1 MNRKILSFFL
11 AVLLALTSVGL
22 SACSEKPADT
32 GNTPA
37 VTSNQP
43 EADVSGEIDED
54 EDSFIPDELPEKDF
68 GGAVFSIL
76 TTTWYTAKNYIYAD
90 EMNGEVVNDAL
101 FNQRSKISDRFN
113 LEIACTANDNESVVS
128 TNAHTLVVSGDDSY
142 HIVYNHDN
150 LTMNNGLKGDFCNLR
165 DFEVLDFSKPW
176 WQGASQVFTIQNKLF
191 ATANPMAMSG
201 IYMNCSVSFNKKLM
215 SDLQLEAPYEKVR
228 NGEWYIDDMISMAE
242 VGMRDLDG
250 NGKLDAKDQW
260 GFLTASYG
268 WLQFQSDLG
277 AGCMEKDE
285 EGNVRFTGNVDKMVS
300 VMEKFDAL
308 DEFTQTSSGTDY
320 NVQMFA
326 EGRGLFMF
334 SENRNLYESMRDTDI
349 SYGIL
354 PAPKFDELQENYA
367 SAGYDIY
374 WGVLLSSSAHEELI
388 SYCLESISCEN
399 YNNVIPAVWEAV
411 LGSKLADAPEDT
423 EMFYIIRDVQYVDLG
438 YALSQSIA
446 GLGSIV
452 FLKTNTTAGQT
463 ASFIQ
468 KLQKSLS
475 KGTDRLNKSY
485 AELGG

>member
-1 MNRKILSFFL
+1 MNRRILSL
-11 AVLLALTSVGL
+11 LLSALLAASAL
-22 SACSEKPADT
+22 SGCSEKPSDSSS
-32 GNTPA
+32 GNSGATPA
-37 VTSNQP
+37 GVDTP
-43 EADVSGEIDED
+43 AAEADAEEED
-54 EDSFIPDELPEKDF
+54 YIGDDLPEKDF
-68 GGAVFSIL
+68 DGAVFSIL
-76 TTTWYTAKNYIYAD
+76 TTTWYNAKNYIYAD

-113 LEIACTANDNESVVS
+113 LEIACTANDNETVVS
-128 TNAHTLVVSGDDSY
+128 NNVHTLIISGDDSY
-142 HIVYNHDN
+142 SIVYNHDN
-150 LTMNNGLKGDFCNLR
+150 LTMNNGLKGDFCDLR
-165 DFEVLDFSKPW
+165 SFEIIDFSKPW

-191 ATANPMAMSG
+191 ATANSMAMSG
-201 IYMNCSVSFNKKLM
+201 IYMNCTVSFNKVLA
-215 SDLQLEAPYEKVR
+215 SDLQLEYPYEKVR
-228 NGEWYIDDMISMAE
+228 NGEWYLDDMISMAE
-242 VGMRDLDG
+242 AGMRDLDG
-250 NGKLDAKDQW
+250 NGTYDANDQW

-277 AGCMEKDE
+277 AGCMEKDDT
-285 EGNVRFTGNVDKMVS
+285 GKVQFTGNVDRMIS

-320 NVQMFA
+320 NVKMFS

-374 WGVLLSSSAHEELI
+374 WGVLLSSAAHEELI
-388 SYCLESISCEN
+388 SYCLEAISCEN
-399 YNNVIPAVWEAV
+399 YHNVVPAVWETV

-423 EMFYIIRDVQYVDLG
+423 EMFRIIRDVQYVDLG

-446 GLGSIV
+446 GLSSVV

-468 KLQKSLS
+468 RAMKSITKSTEKL
-475 KGTDRLNKSY
+475 NNSY

>member
-1 MNRKILSFFL
+1 MTTKKILSLLL
-11 AVLLALTSVGL
+11 ACLLAALALTG
-22 SACSEKPADT
+22 CSEKAADGSASSDNAASSPAGAENAPD
-32 GNTPA
+32 A
-37 VTSNQP
+37 EP
-43 EADVSGEIDED
+43 EDDIIRDD
-54 EDSFIPDELPEKDF
+54 LPDKDF
-68 GGAVFSIL
+68 GGADFAIL
-76 TTTWYTAKNYIYAD
+76 TTSWYNAKKYIYAD
-90 EMNGEVVNDAL
+90 ELNGEVVNDAL
-101 FNQRSKISDRFN
+101 YNQRARVSERFN
-113 LEIACTANDNESVVS
+113 VNITCNDDDDLDPVS
-128 TNAHTLVVSGDDSY
+128 AKTHNLVISGDDSY
-142 HIVYNHDN
+142 AITYSHDN
-150 LTMNNGLKGDFCNLR
+150 MTMNNGLKGDFCNLR
-165 DFEVLDFSKPW
+165 SFEILDFSKPW
-176 WQGASQVFTIQNKLF
+176 WQGTSQVFTIQGKLF
-191 ATANPMAMSG
+191 ATANSMAMSG
-201 IYMNCSVSFNKKLM
+201 IYMNCTVSFNKSLM
-215 SDLQLEAPYEKVR
+215 TDLQLEYPYEKVR
-228 NGEWYIDDMISMAE
+228 NGEWYMDDMISMAE
-242 VGMRDLDG
+242 VGTQDLDG

-446 GLGSIV
+446 GLSSIV